1 MSPTQRQT
9 VPPEQND
16 VVVVGAGPT
25 GLLLAGDLAEAGV
38 RVAVLEQRRAQESNL
53 TRAFAV
59 HARTMEQLQVRGVAA
74 ELAATG
80 TTIRELRLFG
90 DAAVDL
96 ARLPSRFASLLI
108 TPQFQTERVL
118 TRRLDRLGVS
128 ITTDA
133 EVVGL
138 AQDAEGVDVHARAAD
153 GTRRRYRASYAVGA
167 DGVRSAVR
175 TAIGVPYPGRAVI
188 KSLMLA
194 DVRLS
199 APPGDVLAVN
209 GVGDGFALV
218 APFGDGWYRVFTWN
232 RDNQVDDSAP
242 LDLAEVR
249 EVTRRAL
256 GTDFGMHDPRFLSR
270 FHSDERQVPRYRVGR
285 VFLAGDAA
293 HCHSP
298 AGGLGMNTGLQ
309 DAANLGWKL
318 AAAVVGW
325 GDERLLDSYHEER
338 HPVGWQVLRSSGLL
352 VRLALV
358 RPWWGR
364 AARNTIAR
372 AVLRLPPVSDRLAE
386 TISAI
391 GVRYPAPAGADR
403 RVGTRAPDVEL
414 GDGRGLYDALRGGR
428 FALLGAGVSGVE
440 LPPQV
445 EPAEQPGATTWTLV
459 RPDGYVGWVGAPA
472 RFPSWASTYFQRCT
486 VPVPTGPAPREAS

>member
-1 MSPTQRQT
+1 
-9 VPPEQND
+9 V
-16 VVVVGAGPT
+16 
-25 GLLLAGDLAEAGV
+25 LA
-38 RVAVLEQRRAQESNL
+38 
-53 TRAFAV
+53 
-59 HARTMEQLQVRGVAA
+59 
-74 ELAATG
+74 
-80 TTIRELRLFG
+80 
-90 DAAVDL
+90 
-96 ARLPSRFASLLI
+96 
-108 TPQFQTERVL
+108 
-118 TRRLDRLGVS
+118 RRLDRLGVS
-128 ITTDA
+128 VTTDA

-138 AQDAEGVDVHARAAD
+138 DQDAAGVGVHARGAD
-153 GTRRRYRASYAVGA
+153 GTGRRYRASYVVGA

-175 TAIGVPYPGRAVI
+175 AAIGVPYPGRAVI

-194 DVRLS
+194 DVRLG

-209 GVGDGFALV
+209 GVGEGFAFL
-218 APFGDGWYRVFTWN
+218 APFGDGWYRVFAWN
-232 RDNQVDDSAP
+232 RNHQVDDTAP

-318 AAAVVGW
+318 AAAVAGW
-325 GDERLLDSYHEER
+325 GDERLLDSYHQER
-338 HPVGWQVLRSSGLL
+338 HPVGRQVLRSSGLL

-358 RPWWGR
+358 KSWWGR
-364 AARNTIAR
+364 VARNSIAR
-372 AVLRLPPVSDRLAE
+372 ALLRIPPVSGRLAE

-391 GVRYPAPAGADR
+391 GVRYPPPAGADR
-403 RVGTRAPDVEL
+403 RVGTRAPDVGL
-414 GDGRGLYDALRGGR
+414 RDGRRLHEALRGGR
-428 FALLGAGVSGVE
+428 FALLGAGVSGID

-445 EPAEQPGATTWTLV
+445 EPAEKPGDAGWTLV
-459 RPDGYVGWVGAPA
+459 RPDGYVGWAGAPA
-472 RFPSWASTYFQRCT
+472 EFPAWAGTYFRWGP
-486 VPVPTGPAPREAS
+486 VPVPADASREASPR